1 MASNFCGLS
10 QTICQFGMR
19 IHLICCSNSMT
30 HSHRYS
36 DPDAERRDDFD
47 GPPVEQ
53 RAERR
58 FRKRFLKQGI
68 ASAAIGNDN
77 PPPAIDP
84 EMADSAETGVVA
96 IPDLTPT
103 ELDDGHVPL
112 REALVNHFNHLWKK
126 KKVQWLKYP
135 NRRKPNF

>member
-1 MASNFCGLS
+1 
-10 QTICQFGMR
+10 
-19 IHLICCSNSMT
+19 MT
-30 HSHRYS
+30 HAHRYS

-47 GPPVEQ
+47 GPPVEH

-68 ASAAIGNDN
+68 ASAAIGIHD
-77 PPPAIDP
+77 PPPAIEP
-84 EMADSAETGVVA
+84 ETAETGVVA

>member
-1 MASNFCGLS
+1 M
-10 QTICQFGMR
+10 Q

-30 HSHRYS
+30 HAHRYS

-58 FRKRFLKQGI
+58 FRQRFLKKGI
-68 ASAAIGNDN
+68 ASAALGNFD
-77 PPPAIDP
+77 PPPAIEP
-84 EMADSAETGVVA
+84 EMANSAETGVVA

-103 ELDDGHVPL
+103 ELDEGHVPL

-135 NRRKPNF
+135 NKRKPNF